1 MWGLQEVKCSS
12 CGIVC
17 HSKCAEKLP
26 RGCTGTKG
34 AVKDEAEGPLPPSM
48 FGRPLVEQVSADKQ
62 SVPVIVTKCINAVEA
77 VGMEYEGIYRK
88 TGGSSQ
94 SKQITQLFERGDY
107 DAFDLADVDAFNDIS
122 SVTSVL
128 KTYFRSLPNP
138 LFTHEL
144 HESFVTAATIRDTNN
159 KRQAVLALLHELPKE
174 HYNTLKALMLHLN
187 RVTSYSGVNLMSSQ
201 NLGVVFGPTLMRSS
215 DPNREFG
222 DMAGKALSV
231 QWLVDNAP
239 SVFTL
244 DRD

>member
-1 MWGLQEVKCSS
+1 
-12 CGIVC
+12 
-17 HSKCAEKLP
+17 
-26 RGCTGTKG
+26 
-34 AVKDEAEGPLPPSM
+34 M

-144 HESFVTAATIRDTNN
+144 HESFVTAAS
-159 KRQAVLALLHELPKE
+159 KSWG
-174 HYNTLKALMLHLN
+174 M
-187 RVTSYSGVNLMSSQ
+187 SGSQ
-201 NLGVVFGPTLMRSS
+201 LTDVIF
-215 DPNREFG
+215 
-222 DMAGKALSV
+222 
-231 QWLVDNAP
+231 
-239 SVFTL
+239 
-244 DRD
+244 

>member
-1 MWGLQEVKCSS
+1 
-12 CGIVC
+12 
-17 HSKCAEKLP
+17 
-26 RGCTGTKG
+26 
-34 AVKDEAEGPLPPSM
+34 M
-48 FGRPLVEQVSADKQ
+48 FGRPLVEQVCADKQ

-144 HESFVTAATIRDTNN
+144 HESFVTAASTFFFFFGVEDLRM
-159 KRQAVLALLHELPKE
+159 VLI
-174 HYNTLKALMLHLN
+174 
-187 RVTSYSGVNLMSSQ
+187 
-201 NLGVVFGPTLMRSS
+201 
-215 DPNREFG
+215 
-222 DMAGKALSV
+222 
-231 QWLVDNAP
+231 
-239 SVFTL
+239 
-244 DRD
+244 

>member
-1 MWGLQEVKCSS
+1 
-12 CGIVC
+12 
-17 HSKCAEKLP
+17 
-26 RGCTGTKG
+26 
-34 AVKDEAEGPLPPSM
+34 M

-144 HESFVTAATIRDTNN
+144 HESFVTAASKSIFFWWWGDTG
-159 KRQAVLALLHELPKE
+159 
-174 HYNTLKALMLHLN
+174 Y
-187 RVTSYSGVNLMSSQ
+187 
-201 NLGVVFGPTLMRSS
+201 
-215 DPNREFG
+215 D
-222 DMAGKALSV
+222 
-231 QWLVDNAP
+231 
-239 SVFTL
+239 
-244 DRD
+244 